1 MMTPATSIAARVE
14 REPAPSAHR
23 TTATAGEPAAALELV
38 ARGLR
43 GARAR
48 TGMSEREVVGML
60 ERQGISISAE
70 ALHAAE
76 SCGVIS
82 LSFAACLADLYGTT
96 TDALA
101 GRRIHR
107 QRLSL
112 DDCPGAR

>member
-14 REPAPSAHR
+14 REPAPRRHR
-23 TTATAGEPAAALELV
+23 TVTAGEPAAALEFV

-70 ALHAAE
+70 ALRAAE

-82 LSFAACLADLYGTT
+82 LSFAACLADVYGTT